1 MDSLVLPEFDH
12 SKMID
17 SHTTLVFDDLCQ
29 YDVILGCNFLH
40 KTRMMLNFELKK
52 VKWLGN
58 HISMKDPQ
66 SLEDPVQQY
75 LFLMDDDN
83 DILDDYDDCFAT

>member
-1 MDSLVLPEFDH
+1 
-12 SKMID
+12 
-17 SHTTLVFDDLCQ
+17 
-29 YDVILGCNFLH
+29 
-40 KTRMMLNFELKK
+40 
-52 VKWLGN
+52 
-58 HISMKDPQ
+58 MKDPQ